1 MFPHTITIYHHDIV
15 GNTET
20 YTKQIVSGVYVQEQY
35 GITKSG
41 HGQQNSRSITITT
54 NKSLSDEFG
63 KSWQL
68 CDGDK
73 VPSGA
78 HLARVCVVLFDEIQ
92 LERIHAQVV
101 GPPAVL
107 QRFADFFQRV
117 QKAVPVKLV
126 RVRYARVVEFSQRPV
141 CAFL

>member
-15 GNTET
+15 GHTET
-20 YTKQIVSGVYVQEQY
+20 YIRQVVSGVYVQEQY

-54 NKSLSDEFG
+54 SKSLCDEFG

-73 VPSGA
+73 VIVGIGE
-78 HLARVCVVLFDEIQ
+78 EITK
-92 LERIHAQVV
+92 
-101 GPPAVL
+101 
-107 QRFADFFQRV
+107 FADIP
-117 QKAVPVKLV
+117 KAYTITSIIKNQCGSDVDNIVMMGV
-126 RVRYARVVEFSQRPV
+126 
-141 CAFL
+141 